1 MNEIKCPNCGKVFQI
16 DESSYESI
24 VKQIRDQEF
33 EKEIS
38 TREKQYQNDKESA
51 IKLAES
57 KIKEKLQEEISKLNI
72 ENINLKNKI
81 DNSIKEKEIA
91 IKETTNKIE
100 KEYNDKVNSLE
111 KDNNE
116 LKNNIKLKETENKLE
131 IEKAL
136 SSKDKII
143 NDLENKIKLS
153 NQENELEKKKT
164 KENYDLILKQKDE
177 TIEFYKDMK
186 LKQSTKMVG
195 ETLEQHCSIEFERIR
210 PLFKNAEFGKDN
222 DVTTGSKGDFIF
234 RDFDD
239 EGNEIVSIMFEMKNE
254 NDETS
259 TKHKNKDF
267 FKELDKDR
275 REKKCEY
282 AVLVSLLEI
291 DNELY
296 NNGITDVSHEYEKM
310 YVIRPQLFVS
320 IITLIRSAA
329 LKSLDYKKQ
338 LIIAQNTSID
348 ISNFE
353 ENLNTFKEGFSRNY
367 RLASENFSKAIEE
380 IDKTIDHL
388 NKVRENLLKSDN
400 NLRLANNKA
409 EDLTI
414 KKLTHNS
421 PSMKEKFDELKDKN
435 NI

>member
-24 VKQIRDQEF
+24 VKQIRDHEF
-33 EKEIS
+33 EKEI
-38 TREKQYQNDKESA
+38 TEREKQYLNEKESA

-57 KIKEKLQEEISKLNI
+57 KISEKLQEEINKLNL
-72 ENINLKNKI
+72 ENNNLKN
-81 DNSIKEKEIA
+81 D
-91 IKETTNKIE
+91 
-100 KEYNDKVNSLE
+100 
-111 KDNNE
+111 
-116 LKNNIKLKETENKLE
+116 IKLKETENKLE
-131 IEKAL
+131 IEKAI
-136 SSKDKII
+136 SDKEKTI
-143 NDLENKIKLS
+143 NELENKIKLS
-153 NQENELEKKKT
+153 NQENELDKKKT
-164 KENYDLILKQKDE
+164 KENYDLLLKQKDE

-195 ETLEQHCSIEFERIR
+195 ESLEQHCSIEFERIR

-222 DVTTGSKGDFIF
+222 DAKTGSKGDFIF

-239 EGNEIVSIMFEMKNE
+239 DGNEIVSIMFEMKNE
-254 NDETS
+254 NDETA

-275 REKKCEY
+275 KEKNCEY

-310 YVIRPQLFVS
+310 YVIRPQLFVP

-329 LKSLDYKKQ
+329 LKSLDYKKE
-338 LIIAQNTSID
+338 LMIAKNTSVD

-353 ENLNTFKEGFSRNY
+353 ENLNIFKEGFSRNY
-367 RLASENFSKAIEE
+367 RLASENFAKAIEE

-388 NKVRENLLKSDN
+388 NKVRESLLKSDN

-409 EDLTI
+409 EDLSI

-421 PSMKEKFDELKDKN
+421 PSMKEQFDKLKEKK
-435 NI
+435 